1 MEHQCHKKR
10 IITVTRKELKLFA
23 KIFDDND
30 EYESARLPSLH
41 ASTMIDVLHCFASQ
55 ERILGKNNE
64 IYQDFMWNE
73 TYAQEDHTI
82 KRDTHF
88 PDNLAGLIC
97 AGPHISVANPMFKTP
112 RRICKEKADFDRIYL
127 DFVDQKYLPRSNYRM
142 ECSIDEYVSRC
153 STTTWNNKTIENYRI
168 FCRKMLNLKQERT
181 LMGAIYPPKVGHT
194 NAVTSFSF
202 KNLYELA
209 LMASVFASIP
219 FDFFIKVLGKSN
231 LHADN
236 AGKLPIPD
244 SVYNSELVIRGLRLN
259 CVSAHYEQLWSY
271 CWNDNFVSYTWA
283 SNDSRL
289 AKYGYGN
296 LSAENMGNA
305 LIRSDYARRQALVE
319 IDVLTAMALGMT
331 LEQLT
336 SIYKIQF
343 PVLQAYE
350 TDTWYDSNGQ
360 IVFTNNRGLSGVG
373 FSRTEWENG
382 IKGAPAGKRF
392 YRTITDDTMPGGPV
406 ERTIEY
412 VAPFDRCDREQDYE
426 TAWKFFEEKYGG
438 GER

>member
-1 MEHQCHKKR
+1 
-10 IITVTRKELKLFA
+10 
-23 KIFDDND
+23 
-30 EYESARLPSLH
+30 
-41 ASTMIDVLHCFASQ
+41 
-55 ERILGKNNE
+55 
-64 IYQDFMWNE
+64 MWNE
-73 TYAQEDHTI
+73 TYAQEDTYI
-82 KRDTHF
+82 QRDTHF

-244 SVYNSELVIRGLRLN
+244 SAYNPKLSIRALRLN
-259 CVSAHYEQLWSY
+259 RVSA
-271 CWNDNFVSYTWA
+271 D
-283 SNDSRL
+283 DRDML
-289 AKYGYGN
+289 AG
-296 LSAENMGNA
+296 
-305 LIRSDYARRQALVE
+305 RWR
-319 IDVLTAMALGMT
+319 
-331 LEQLT
+331 
-336 SIYKIQF
+336 
-343 PVLQAYE
+343 
-350 TDTWYDSNGQ
+350 
-360 IVFTNNRGLSGVG
+360 
-373 FSRTEWENG
+373 
-382 IKGAPAGKRF
+382 
-392 YRTITDDTMPGGPV
+392 
-406 ERTIEY
+406 
-412 VAPFDRCDREQDYE
+412 
-426 TAWKFFEEKYGG
+426 
-438 GER
+438 